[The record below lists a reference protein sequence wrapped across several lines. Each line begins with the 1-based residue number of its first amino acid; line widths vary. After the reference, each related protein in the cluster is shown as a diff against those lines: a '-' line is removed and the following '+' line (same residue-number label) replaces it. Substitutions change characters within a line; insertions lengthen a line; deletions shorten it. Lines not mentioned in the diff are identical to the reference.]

1 MARVVRKKKRKLKKI
16 VLVSLLAVIAFFSF
30 MFKSLVLTTLS
41 TKYAIEIQKKEL
53 EIADINDTIQG
64 VKNDINVLSNKD
76 RIYQIATQAGLTI
89 DKDNL
94 TYINN
99 FPEY

>member
-99 FPEY
+99 FPED